1 MEEFI
6 KPVEPSN
13 SSEELLSKEDRQT
26 LRNERLLEA
35 CSRDDTKRAFQLLDE
50 GADCCTEVTKTKR
63 PPEHRKAG

>member
-13 SSEELLSKEDRQT
+13 SSEELLSKEDRQK

-35 CSRDDTKRAFQLLDE
+35 CSRDDTERALQLLDE
-50 GADCCTEVTKTKR
+50 GADCCTEVN
-63 PPEHRKAG
+63 